1 MNKVVIAGLVVGVLV
16 AGIIFSPLMSGKF
29 QSQAQ
34 AQQAPTTGK
43 MKKVLLIASEKVFTK
58 TKVQN

>member
-29 QSQAQ
+29 PSQAQ

-43 MKKVLLIASEKVFTK
+43 MKKVLFIASEKVYR
-58 TKVQN
+58 